1 MHIGRR
7 RFLLLLGGTAAA
19 GLLGTRLLP
28 RHLREATR
36 SGHALGAR
44 VSLRVLHSN
53 TALAE
58 RALDAA
64 IAEVERVEEAL
75 SLYRA
80 DSQLCRLNRE
90 SRVTAPDERLLDVLR
105 CAEAVAQRSDG
116 ALDVTVQPLWELY
129 GSARRVGTTPDMDDL
144 RATCERVDW
153 RRVEVTPREV
163 RLASPGMAVTL
174 NGIAQGYATD
184 RVRAVLQEH
193 GIRHALVDAGEF
205 AGLGEGANGQAWQ
218 VGVQHPRHADA
229 WIEVVR
235 LDGRCLATSG
245 DYATPVGQ
253 GAEVHHIFDPRT
265 GRSADRLASVS
276 VLAPSAMEADAL
288 STAAFVLGAERGHA
302 LVAASPGV
310 DALFVTRDGRVLATG
325 GLPRA

>member
-1 MHIGRR
+1 MDIGRR
-7 RFLLLLGGTAAA
+7 RFLLLLGGAGAA

-28 RHLREATR
+28 RHLRQVQR

-44 VSLRVLHSN
+44 VSLRVLHTD
-53 TALAE
+53 TAVAE

-64 IAEVERVEEAL
+64 FEELEHIETAL

-90 SRVTAPDERLLDVLR
+90 SHVRVPDARLLDVLR
-105 CAEAVAQRSDG
+105 CAEAVARKSDG

-129 GSARRVGTTPDMDDL
+129 GTARRDGTTPGMDDL
-144 RATCERVDW
+144 RATCQRVDW

-184 RVRAVLQEH
+184 RVRAVLEAH

-205 AGLGEGANGQAWQ
+205 AGLGESADGEAWQ
-218 VGVQHPRHADA
+218 VGVQHPRQADA

-245 DYATPVGQ
+245 DYATPVGH
-253 GAEVHHIFDPRT
+253 GAQAHHIFDPRT